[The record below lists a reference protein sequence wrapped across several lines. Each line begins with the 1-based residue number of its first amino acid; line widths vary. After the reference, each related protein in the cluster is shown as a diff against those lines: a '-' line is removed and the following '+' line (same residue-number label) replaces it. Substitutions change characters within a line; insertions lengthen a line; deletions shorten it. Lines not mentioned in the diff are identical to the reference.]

1 MDAAETTMQA
11 AFLDDV
17 LELESA
23 AVAQLAEGDAQQ
35 ADEDELSF
43 LRWRLPAG
51 SCGRGG
57 SGLR

>member
-1 MDAAETTMQA
+1 MQA

-35 ADEDELSF
+35 ADGDELSF
-43 LRWRLPAG
+43 LRSGNLITFNASCLP
-51 SCGRGG
+51 
-57 SGLR
+57 